1 MNRLTW
7 LALSWCAATAAA
19 DAADYLVLV
28 SKATADD
35 PAWKKVGDQ
44 LASQHSGTC
53 EVWDGSEAGLLAALK
68 KSPPRYLAIVAKP
81 EKFSASI
88 VRSINRV
95 TRAVDA
101 DPWTDCRWGLITGN
115 TAEDALRLVTTQPP
129 LIIQRALTTTGIDL
143 GLVDS
148 GLTLSDGGKG
158 GFTRK
163 LSGEQPTNGQ
173 WSEPDQP
180 GGTVSMFA
188 TCWNETDP
196 QLLVTSSHA
205 TQFNLE
211 MPFGLGLIAS
221 HGGKFH
227 VLTMQQRNEFAKF
240 LGGAMFTGNVTDLG
254 KWIDSTEA
262 PTLKVSS
269 APKVWVAS
277 GNCLIGDA
285 KGTGESMV
293 ATALG
298 QAGFRQFVGYVVPTW
313 FGRGGWGTSGLWQ
326 ASRGRLSLAEAFYL
340 NQQLLIDETIT
351 RFPGAEKVV
360 FNSDDIETGLKS
372 DKPFI
377 AGLKNLEQGGMKIEK
392 DVVGLIHDRDV
403 VAFWGDPL
411 WDARFDPQRSPH
423 PLESSWRKD
432 GAGWTLTL
440 TASADYAGSYPLCLP
455 ERIDQPQLKS
465 PPDAQL
471 DALVADDF
479 LLIRKVTLKKGE
491 KLELT
496 IHKAKG

>member
-1 MNRLTW
+1 MKRLTCLTLGW
-7 LALSWCAATAAA
+7 FAAAATAG
-19 DAADYLVLV
+19 AADYLVLV
-28 SKATADD
+28 SKASAAD
-35 PAWKKVGDQ
+35 PAWKKVGDT
-44 LASQHSGTC
+44 LADNHRGTC
-53 EVWDGSEAGLLAALK
+53 EIWDGSEAGLLAALK
-68 KSPPRYLAIVAKP
+68 QSQPRYLAIVAKP
-81 EKFSASI
+81 EKFSAAI
-88 VRSINRV
+88 VRSINRA
-95 TRAVDA
+95 TRAVDT

-115 TAEDALRLVTTQPP
+115 TAEDALRLVKTRQP

-143 GLVDS
+143 GLVES

-163 LSGEQPTNGQ
+163 LPGQSPEQGK
-173 WSEPDQP
+173 WSEADEPA
-180 GGTVSMFA
+180 GTVTMFA
-188 TCWNETDP
+188 DCWNQTDP

-240 LGGAMFTGNVTDLG
+240 LGGAMFTGNVSDLG
-254 KWIDSTEA
+254 KWLDGTNA
-262 PTLKVSS
+262 PTLKAST

-293 ATALG
+293 ATALST
-298 QAGFRQFVGYVVPTW
+298 AGFRQFVGYVVPTW

-326 ASRGRLSLAEAFYL
+326 GSRGGLSLAEAFYL
-340 NQQLLIDETIT
+340 NQQQLVDETMT

-360 FNSDDIETGLKS
+360 FNSDDIESGLKT
-372 DKPFI
+372 DKQFI
-377 AGLKNLEQGGMKIEK
+377 EGLQALEKGGMKIEK
-392 DVVGLIHDRDV
+392 DVLGLIHDRDV

-411 WDARFDPQRSPH
+411 WDARFDPKRSPH
-423 PLESSWRKD
+423 PLQSNWRKD
-432 GAGWTLTL
+432 GDGLTLTL
-440 TASADYAGSYPLCLP
+440 EASADFAGSFPLWLP
-455 ERIDQPQLKS
+455 ERIARPELKA
-465 PPDAQL
+465 PAEVQL
-471 DALVADDF
+471 DALAADDF

-491 KLELT
+491 KLELS
-496 IHKAKG
+496 IQRAKA